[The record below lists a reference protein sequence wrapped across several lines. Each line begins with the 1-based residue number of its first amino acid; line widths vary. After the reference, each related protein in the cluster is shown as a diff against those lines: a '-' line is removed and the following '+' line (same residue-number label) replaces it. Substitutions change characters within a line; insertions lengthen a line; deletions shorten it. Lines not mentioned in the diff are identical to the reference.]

1 MKNVFNKD
9 TALEIAYVGA
19 GAVAGK
25 IAGDKIYDQISAKVD
40 AKGDF
45 EPYIKGAVPI
55 LVGLFLPS
63 LAGSSKAVRG
73 IANGMIASGSSTIVG
88 GLLKKAGVMKGVGNV
103 MMGNVMMGNSY
114 GYGGTDSS
122 DLGNDTFMGAP
133 APGSDDYTSTSYD
146 FTNADAGEM
155 DY

>member
-40 AKGDF
+40 AEGKF
-45 EPYIKGAVPI
+45 EPYLKGAVPI

-63 LAGSSKAVRG
+63 LVGSSKAVRG

-88 GLLKKAGVMKGVGNV
+88 GLLKKAGVMQGVGNV
-103 MMGNVMMGNSY
+103 MMGNVMMGNAYAGS
-114 GYGGTDSS
+114 DAS
-122 DLGNDTFMGAP
+122 DLGNNTYLGNP
-133 APGSDDYTSTSYD
+133 AQGTDDYTSTSYD
-146 FTNADAGEM
+146 FTSADAGEM

>member
-9 TALEIAYVGA
+9 TALEIVYVGA

-25 IAGDKIYDQISAKVD
+25 IAGDKIYDQLKDKVD
-40 AKGDF
+40 AAGKF
-45 EPYIKGAVPI
+45 EPYIKGAIPI

-73 IANGMIASGSSTIVG
+73 IANGMIASGASTVVG
-88 GLLKKAGVMKGVGNV
+88 SLLKTAGVPGVGNV

-114 GYGGTDSS
+114 GYAGTDSS

-133 APGSDDYTSTSYD
+133 AQGSDDYSATSYD
-146 FTNADAGEM
+146 FTSADAGEM

>member
-25 IAGDKIYDQISAKVD
+25 IAGDKIYDQLKDKVD
-40 AKGDF
+40 AQGKF
-45 EPYIKGAVPI
+45 EPYLKGAVPI

-73 IANGMIASGSSTIVG
+73 IANGMIASGASTVVG
-88 GLLKKAGVMKGVGNV
+88 SLLKTAGVPGVGNV
-103 MMGNVMMGNSY
+103 MMGNVMMGNAYAGS
-114 GYGGTDSS
+114 DAS
-122 DLGNDTFMGAP
+122 DLGNNTFMGA
-133 APGSDDYTSTSYD
+133 ASDGDSDYSATSYD
-146 FTNADAGEM
+146 FTSADAGEM

>member
-25 IAGDKIYDQISAKVD
+25 IAGDKIYDQIKSKVD
-40 AKGDF
+40 ATGKF
-45 EPYIKGAVPI
+45 EPYLKGAVPI

-63 LAGSSKAVRG
+63 LAGSSKAIRG
-73 IANGMIASGSSTIVG
+73 IANGMIASGASTVVG
-88 GLLKKAGVMKGVGNV
+88 SLLKTAGVPGVGNV
-103 MMGNVMMGNSY
+103 MMGDVMMGNY
-114 GYGGTDSS
+114 HGYAGTDSS
-122 DLGNDTFMGAP
+122 DLGNDTFMGA
-133 APGSDDYTSTSYD
+133 AAEGSSDFSATSYD
-146 FTNADAGEM
+146 FTSADAGEM

>member
-1 MKNVFNKD
+1 MEGIFGTREEELPKFKDYFLNSMKTLNS
-9 TALEIAYVGA
+9 TM
-19 GAVAGK
+19 
-25 IAGDKIYDQISAKVD
+25 DKSKVD
-40 AKGDF
+40 ATGKF
-45 EPYIKGAVPI
+45 EPYLKGAVPI

-63 LAGSSKAVRG
+63 LAGSSKAIRG
-73 IANGMIASGSSTIVG
+73 IANGMIASGASTVVG
-88 GLLKKAGVMKGVGNV
+88 SLLKTAGVPVGNV

-133 APGSDDYTSTSYD
+133 AQGSDDFTSTSYD

>member
-40 AKGDF
+40 ASGKL
-45 EPYIKGAVPI
+45 EPYLKGGIPI

-63 LAGSSKAVRG
+63 LVGNSKAVRG
-73 IANGMIASGSSTIVG
+73 IANGMIASGASTVVG
-88 GLLKKAGVMKGVGNV
+88 SLLKTVGVPGVGNV
-103 MMGNVMMGNSY
+103 MMGNVMMSGSY
-114 GYGGTDSS
+114 AGSNAS
-122 DLGNDTFMGAP
+122 DLGNDTFMGAS
-133 APGSDDYTSTSYD
+133 GSDGDSDYTSTSYD
-146 FTNADAGEM
+146 FTGADAGEM